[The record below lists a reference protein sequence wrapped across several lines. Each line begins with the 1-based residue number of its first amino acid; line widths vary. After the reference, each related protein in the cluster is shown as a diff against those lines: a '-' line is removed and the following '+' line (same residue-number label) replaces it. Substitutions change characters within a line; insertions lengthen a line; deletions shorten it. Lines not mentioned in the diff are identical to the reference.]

1 METASLAMLLRS
13 LRLPAI
19 GRQYEAIS
27 RTALDQNWSH
37 VQYLQALLET
47 ECLERSGRRQQR
59 LLLQSRLPEGKCLAT
74 LKMTH
79 WPVKIKAIV
88 GHLLEGQFVHQ
99 ARNVL
104 IFGLPGR
111 GKTHLAAAL
120 GRELIMR
127 HSMSVWFTTT
137 FNLVQKL
144 LAAKAALRIEQ
155 ELARLDKFDL
165 VILDDIGYVQQ
176 SREEMEILFTFLA
189 ERYERRSLIITSNL
203 VFGEWDRIFKDRMT
217 TMAAVDR
224 LIHHADIL
232 EMNGKSHR
240 GDEAAAY
247 LNSLASSKTTD
258 AQSPPDKSGGT

>member
-1 METASLAMLLRS
+1 MDTTPLNMLLRS

-27 RTALDQNWSH
+27 RTAVAQSWSH
-37 VQYLQALLET
+37 IQYLHTLVET
-47 ECLERSGRRQQR
+47 ECQERAGRRQQR
-59 LLLQSRLPEGKCLAT
+59 LLHQSGLPEGKTLAT
-74 LKMTH
+74 LDMAKL
-79 WPVKIKAIV
+79 PAKIGPLV
-88 GHLLEGQFVHQ
+88 GHLLTGQFVRR

-111 GKTHLAAAL
+111 GKTHLAAAI

-137 FNLVQKL
+137 FTLVQKL
-144 LAAKAALRIEQ
+144 LAAKAALRAEQ

-176 SREEMEILFTFLA
+176 SRDEMEILFTFLA

-203 VFGEWDRIFKDRMT
+203 TFGEWDRIFKDPMT
-217 TMAAVDR
+217 TLAAVDR
-224 LIHHADIL
+224 LVHHADIL
-232 EMNGKSHR
+232 EMTGESIR
-240 GDEAAAY
+240 GNEAAAY
-247 LNSLASSKTTD
+247 MKRR
-258 AQSPPDKSGGT
+258 SGGKTAEAKPDT

>member
-1 METASLAMLLRS
+1 MDAAPLNILLRS

-27 RTALDQNWSH
+27 RTAVAQSWSH
-37 VQYLQALLET
+37 IQYLHALIET
-47 ECLERSGRRQQR
+47 ECMERDGRRKER
-59 LLLQSRLPEGKCLAT
+59 LLYQSGLPDGKTMAT
-74 LKMTH
+74 LNMAKL
-79 WPVKIKAIV
+79 PAKVGPLV
-88 GHLLEGQFVHQ
+88 GHLLSGQFVHQ

-111 GKTHLAAAL
+111 GKTHLAVAI

-144 LAAKAALRIEQ
+144 LAAKAALRADQ
-155 ELARLDKFDL
+155 ELAKLDKFEL
-165 VILDDIGYVQQ
+165 VIMDDIGYVQQ

-203 VFGEWDRIFKDRMT
+203 MFSEWDRIFKDPMT
-217 TMAAVDR
+217 TAAAIDR
-224 LIHHADIL
+224 LVHHADIL
-232 EMNGKSHR
+232 ELTGKSRR
-240 GDEAAAY
+240 GEDAAAY
-247 LNSLASSKTTD
+247 LESLKTT
-258 AQSPPDKSGGT
+258 AQPQATA